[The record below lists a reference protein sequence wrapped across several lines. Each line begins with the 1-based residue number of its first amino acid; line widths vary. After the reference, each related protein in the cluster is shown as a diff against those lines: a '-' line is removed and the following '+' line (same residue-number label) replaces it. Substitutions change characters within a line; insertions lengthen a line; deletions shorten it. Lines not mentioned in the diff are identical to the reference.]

1 MSKSKQ
7 KRQVQASGSSHIRK
21 YQIVIFVFAFVLYGN
36 TLTHDY
42 AQDDAIVITDNMF
55 TTEGF
60 AGIPGLLTKDTFFGF
75 FKEEGKAKLVSGGRY
90 RPLSPI
96 MFAVGWQFFGK
107 NPFIG
112 HLWNVVLYGF
122 IGILLFGLFQ
132 EFKLDPK
139 TKVPVIALA
148 ASILFLAHPI
158 HTEVVANIKG
168 RDEILALLGA
178 IISLYAVFQSRNKL
192 SNSLRWL
199 AISGIAMFLGCMS
212 KENTITFLAIIPLSL
227 WFFNKATI
235 LEAVKA
241 TVPALMGAIG
251 FLIIRT
257 MILGMDLG
265 GAPNELMNNPF
276 LKVVN
281 GQYVP
286 FDTAEFMATV
296 TFTLG
301 KYIQLLFVPH
311 PLTHDYY
318 PRHIDIMSFG
328 DVSVWLALVMNIVLL
343 VLALLGLKKKRVYSY
358 GILFYFITMSIVS
371 NIVFPIGTNMS
382 ERFLFMPSIGFSIV
396 ISYLL
401 LTKIENKSIAYG
413 IIGIVVLLFTVK
425 TIHRNGA
432 WKNDFTLFNTDK
444 HISKN
449 SAKINNAVAGSLSS
463 AAFKEENPTIKKR
476 QLDEAVVRADKA
488 ISIHPNYKNAYLI
501 KGNAL
506 HYLDR
511 YKEAEVS
518 YDKALNID
526 PGYEDAI
533 KNSALNYRALGRQY
547 GEKENNIPKAIEYLK
562 RAQAV
567 LTEDY
572 EVLRLL
578 GTAHGFM
585 GKHAESINYFTKA
598 LALEPNLAG
607 AHVNLGKAYINGG
620 DKEKGD
626 YYITK
631 ALELDPNALQ

>member
-1 MSKSKQ
+1 MSKKKENKSVKTP
-7 KRQVQASGSSHIRK
+7 ASSLIRK
-21 YQIVIFVFAFVLYGN
+21 CQIALFVFAFILYGN

-55 TTEGF
+55 TTDGF

-96 MFAVGWQFFGK
+96 MFAIGWQFFGE

-112 HLWNVVLYGF
+112 HLWNVVLYGL
-122 IGILLFGLFQ
+122 IGILLFGLFR
-132 EFKLDPK
+132 ECKLDSK
-139 TKVPVIALA
+139 TGIPIISLA
-148 ASILFLAHPI
+148 ASMLFLAHPI

-168 RDEILALLGA
+168 RDEIMALLGA
-178 IISLYAVFQSRNKL
+178 IVSLYSVFKSRKK
-192 SNSLRWL
+192 SSARFKWL
-199 AISGIAMFLGCMS
+199 ALSGVAMFLGCMS

-227 WFFNKATI
+227 WFFKKATI
-235 LEAVKA
+235 GEALKA
-241 TVPALMGAIG
+241 TLPAFIGAVG
-251 FLIIRT
+251 FLMIRT
-257 MILGMDLG
+257 MILGVDFG

-281 GQYVP
+281 GQYVS
-286 FDTAEFMATV
+286 FDTGEFLATV
-296 TFTLG
+296 SFTLG
-301 KYIQLLFVPH
+301 KYIQLLFFPH

-328 DVSVWLALVMNIVLL
+328 DVAVWLAIVMNVVLL
-343 VLALLGLKKKRVYSY
+343 VMAVLGLRKKRVYSY
-358 GILFYFITMSIVS
+358 GILFYFVTMSIVS

-382 ERFLFMPSIGFSIV
+382 ERFLFMPSVGFSLAIG
-396 ISYLL
+396 YLI
-401 LTKIENKSIAYG
+401 LTKIKSKSMAYG
-413 IIGIVVLLFTVK
+413 LIGVLVLLFTVK
-425 TIHRNGA
+425 TIHRNNA

-463 AAFKEENPTIKKR
+463 AAFDEQNIAVKNQ
-476 QLDEAVVRADKA
+476 QLEEAVLRADKA

-506 HYLDR
+506 HYLDK
-511 YKEAEVS
+511 YKEAEIW
-518 YDKALNID
+518 YDRALNID
-526 PGYEDAI
+526 PSYEDAI
-533 KNSALNYRALGRQY
+533 RNSAVNYRALGRQY
-547 GEKENNIPKAIEYLK
+547 GEKENNLSKSIEYLQK
-562 RAQAV
+562 AQAV

-578 GTAHGFM
+578 GTAHGIM
-585 GKHAESINYFTKA
+585 RKHTESINYFTKA

-607 AHVNLGKAYINGG
+607 AHVNLGKAYINAG
-620 DKEKGD
+620 DEETGN
-626 YYITK
+626 YHITK

>member
-107 NPFIG
+107 NPLIG
-112 HLWNVVLYGF
+112 HLWNVILYGF

-511 YKEAEVS
+511 YKEAEVA
-518 YDKALNID
+518 YDRALNID

-585 GKHAESINYFTKA
+585 GKHAESINYFTNA

-607 AHVNLGKAYINGG
+607 ALVNLGKAYINGG

>member
-511 YKEAEVS
+511 YKEAEVA
-518 YDKALNID
+518 YDRALNID